1 MSEIDEFTHEEQEE
15 SCTKCSK
22 KPGMITAF
30 AYENALMHKDFD
42 NERSH
47 KSTWIVCA
55 TVIILTLIFVLA
67 YTIRM
72 NAFIDLTKNMTAA
85 LVELAGAKGL
95 PAP

>member
-1 MSEIDEFTHEEQEE
+1 MNEIDEFTHDEQEE

-22 KPGMITAF
+22 KPGLITAF
-30 AYENALMHKDFD
+30 AYENALMH

-47 KSTWIVCA
+47 KSIWIVCA